1 MLRVKRPCANL
12 QKDLLLYMV
21 MVVCMHLLPTSP
33 VGEKSL
39 SLFGS
44 RREVKYM
51 YTANHLEEGHLP
63 NDKDVTEP
71 N

>member
-1 MLRVKRPCANL
+1 
-12 QKDLLLYMV
+12 MV
-21 MVVCMHLLPTSP
+21 MVLCMHLLTTNP
-33 VGEKSL
+33 VEEKSL
-39 SLFGS
+39 CLFGG